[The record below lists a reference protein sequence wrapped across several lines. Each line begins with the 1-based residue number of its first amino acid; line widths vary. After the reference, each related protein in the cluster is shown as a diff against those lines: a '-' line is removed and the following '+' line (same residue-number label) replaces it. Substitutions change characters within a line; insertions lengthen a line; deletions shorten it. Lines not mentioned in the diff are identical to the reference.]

1 MFLAPFLYLAAVSP
15 TRQRT
20 FRFLVGGHLAVVGM
34 ALAGLVLAGMLLAG
48 TPKNLMVFGNTLL
61 VAGILEGA
69 LLVGWRLTQMPKSQA
84 LEFMLVT
91 PLRPGQVLLA
101 EALVG
106 LTRLAWVTLSGLPGV
121 AFLVERGR
129 LLLLSVIWGAVAGL
143 GLTAWAYE
151 SEPVRRWGERVL
163 MAGIVLY
170 LVVGVL
176 AG

>member
-61 VAGILEGA
+61 VAGIVEGA
-69 LLVGWRLTQMPKSQA
+69 LLVGWRLTQLPKSQA
-84 LEFMLVT
+84 LEFLLVS

-106 LTRLAWVTLSGLPGV
+106 LTRLAWVTLAGLP
-121 AFLVERGR
+121 L
-129 LLLLSVIWGAVAGL
+129 LILLLSQGALFPGGL
-143 GLTAWAYE
+143 PT
-151 SEPVRRWGERVL
+151 
-163 MAGIVLY
+163 
-170 LVVGVL
+170 
-176 AG
+176 